1 MITTGILEGTE
12 PSDSVDIPV
21 RDFGVAITDDG
32 TTVFIT
38 VDGGNVGLLRFAASP
53 ELAQALV
60 LLVAKG
66 LCEAQRL
73 CL

>member
-1 MITTGILEGTE
+1 MITPGILAGTE
-12 PSDSVDIPV
+12 HSDSVDIQAH
-21 RDFGVAITDDG
+21 DFGVAIAGDG
-32 TTVFIT
+32 STVFIT
-38 VDGGNVGLLRFAASP
+38 VDGGGVGLLRLMVAP
-53 ELAQALV
+53 DLAQALV

>member
-1 MITTGILEGTE
+1 MITPGILAGTE
-12 PSDSVDIPV
+12 PSDSVDLPA

-32 TTVFIT
+32 STVFLT
-38 VDGGNVGLLRFAASP
+38 VDGGNVGLLRFAVAP

-60 LLVAKG
+60 LLIAKG
-66 LCEAQRL
+66 LCEAKRL